1 MFATANAGVGTTTI
15 TMFDDGISGQVVRIF
30 LGDSSTIFDFT
41 GSNLKGNGGSDW
53 TAAAGD
59 SLIAAFDGTDWYCGI
74 DTAAAGG
81 AALWRQ
87 EATGNFFGP
96 ASAGASLTTG
106 DYNTAGGE
114 NALDANVDGS
124 YHTAFGYGALGA
136 FTGYSTSGIT
146 AMGAGAAE
154 SLTYG
159 YFDVILGCG
168 AANGATST
176 GAFGNNIAIGWH
188 ALNSMNGAQWNV
200 AIGNQAGLDI
210 TDASTNVLIGKQAGF
225 ALTEGSYNTVV
236 GFKPLSSTT
245 DAEYNTAIGGDS
257 MLYSFG
263 HQNVAVGWS
272 ALQGG
277 AAPNNLTGD
286 NNVAVGLNAGEYAAG
301 DSNRNIYVG
310 ENSGPS
316 SVYTIENDKL
326 YIGNSVSQIITGD
339 MANDWITIAGRLGVN
354 ESADS
359 INQVETNITAGA
371 GTGTTHRT
379 VSVTMDVDSLDTTSV
394 VHGIGFDATGSTS
407 GEVAAVSTTGS
418 VDPIIQRSGTY
429 ATPSQ
434 TEYAAR
440 WPDGGAW
447 TDGIDTHQ
455 VFSFD
460 DDEIFIGSASTFSS
474 IEVILTTPA
483 DSEVDPEFYYY
494 DTSPAWVQFYPS
506 DATNGFINDGVISWG
521 SAVATHL
528 LNWKS
533 DYDPGGADGS
543 AGYYIKVKRTQD
555 TVVTPPT
562 PTTIKTLDSTLYSW
576 DESGDL
582 AVNTVI
588 VAGTLTVNG
597 DQSGATDHVFDDY
610 DDIELLRKWRNMQAL
625 PFAAGDMLNQDRL
638 LRDAIIQLNL
648 VIQQQRVQIEQL
660 RQRIA
665 KLEQ

>member
-1 MFATANAGVGTTTI
+1 
-15 TMFDDGISGQVVRIF
+15 
-30 LGDSSTIFDFT
+30 
-41 GSNLKGNGGSDW
+41 
-53 TAAAGD
+53 
-59 SLIAAFDGTDWYCGI
+59 
-74 DTAAAGG
+74 
-81 AALWRQ
+81 
-87 EATGNFFGP
+87 
-96 ASAGASLTTG
+96 
-106 DYNTAGGE
+106 
-114 NALDANVDGS
+114 
-124 YHTAFGYGALGA
+124 
-136 FTGYSTSGIT
+136 
-146 AMGAGAAE
+146 
-154 SLTYG
+154 
-159 YFDVILGCG
+159 
-168 AANGATST
+168 
-176 GAFGNNIAIGWH
+176 
-188 ALNSMNGAQWNV
+188 
-200 AIGNQAGLDI
+200 
-210 TDASTNVLIGKQAGF
+210 
-225 ALTEGSYNTVV
+225 
-236 GFKPLSSTT
+236 
-245 DAEYNTAIGGDS
+245 
-257 MLYSFG
+257 
-263 HQNVAVGWS
+263 
-272 ALQGG
+272 
-277 AAPNNLTGD
+277 
-286 NNVAVGLNAGEYAAG
+286 
-301 DSNRNIYVG
+301 
-310 ENSGPS
+310 
-316 SVYTIENDKL
+316 
-326 YIGNSVSQIITGD
+326 
-339 MANDWITIAGRLGVN
+339 
-354 ESADS
+354 
-359 INQVETNITAGA
+359 
-371 GTGTTHRT
+371 
-379 VSVTMDVDSLDTTSV
+379 V

-610 DDIELLRKWRNMQAL
+610 DDIELLRKWRNKQAL
-625 PFAAGDMLNQDRL
+625 PFAAGDINKMLVDQGKTLVGIPLVAYITGLIMHVTPDSFNKTRFAPVVSAVIALALSIIEAYTTKSMDIGS
-638 LRDAIIQLNL
+638 AIVRGLAVAMGASGAYEIKRNYKK
-648 VIQQQRVQIEQL
+648 VRTKAVTETETGSTEQ
-660 RQRIA
+660 
-665 KLEQ
+665 